1 MNLPDPTA
9 DAHAHSARLA
19 QYLRAAIEA
28 ADNWI
33 PFERYMSLALYA
45 PGLGYYA
52 AGAAKFGAEGDFV
65 TAPEMG
71 ALFGGALAVQAGEVM
86 RHSAPHLLEF
96 GAGTGKLAAGLL
108 AALGDACASYSIL
121 ETSPDL
127 RERQAATLREAAPAA
142 LKKVRWLETLPQ
154 HFSGCIVANEVLD
167 AMPVHLVHFG
177 QGTIVERG
185 VALDANRAFV
195 FADRPAAGA
204 LLAAARA
211 LPVAALDGYTTEINL
226 AARAWVA
233 GIAALLA
240 RGALL
245 AIDYGFPA
253 AEYYHPQRS
262 RGTLMC
268 HSRHR
273 AHDDPFD
280 LPGLT
285 DITAHVDF
293 SALAASA
300 PGLSVLGYTTQ
311 ANFLINCGITDLLA
325 QTPATDTARYL
336 PLANQAKRLL
346 SPAEMGE
353 LFKVVALGR
362 GIDRELVGFRQ
373 GDRRYTL

>member
-1 MNLPDPTA
+1 MNPPDPTA
-9 DAHAHSARLA
+9 DALAHSARLA
-19 QYLRAAIEA
+19 DHLRAAIDTA
-28 ADNWI
+28 GAWI

-45 PGLGYYA
+45 PAMGYYA

-71 ALFGGALAVQAGEVM
+71 ALFSGAIAVQADEVM
-86 RHSAPHLLEF
+86 RYSAPHLLEF
-96 GAGTGKLAAGLL
+96 GAGSGRLAAGLL

-121 ETSPDL
+121 EPSPDL

-167 AMPVHLVHFG
+167 AMPVSLVHFG
-177 QGTIVERG
+177 QGVIAERG
-185 VALDANRAFV
+185 VALDANGAFV
-195 FADRPAAGA
+195 FADRPATGA

-211 LPVAALDGYTTEINL
+211 LPVAAFDGYTTEINL

-233 GIAALLA
+233 SIAALLA

-245 AIDYGFPA
+245 AIDYGFNA

-300 PGLSVLGYTTQ
+300 PGLAVLGYATQ

-325 QTPATDTARYL
+325 QTPATDTTRYL

-353 LFKVVALGR
+353 LFKVIALGR
-362 GIDRELVGFRQ
+362 GIDRDLLGFRQ

>member
-9 DAHAHSARLA
+9 DALVHSARLA

-33 PFERYMSLALYA
+33 SFERYMSLALYA

-121 ETSPDL
+121 EPSPDL

-142 LKKVRWLETLPQ
+142 LKKVRWLEALPQ

-177 QGTIVERG
+177 QGAIVERG
-185 VALDANRAFV
+185 VALDANCAFV

-204 LLAAARA
+204 LLEAARA
-211 LPVAALDGYTTEINL
+211 LPVAAVDGYTTEINL

-253 AEYYHPQRS
+253 TEYYHPQRIH
-262 RGTLMC
+262 GTLMC

-300 PGLSVLGYTTQ
+300 PGLAVLGYTTQ

-325 QTPATDTARYL
+325 QTPATDTTRYL

-362 GIDRELVGFRQ
+362 GIDRGLLGFRQ